1 MTLSKSPTVSV
12 ERLIALQSCRF
23 ILRERTAAVLGG
35 LFVIIVMVS
44 AWLGW
49 SATDTTNRIYVD
61 AAAFLQAAGQPV
73 PSNPVLDISPL
84 SLMRNM
90 SVYVSLIG
98 VLAAIV
104 IGNRLVASDRKAGV
118 LPLFGSR
125 PMARRSF
132 ATGKLAALFLSVGA
146 LAGVAAVVGFATF
159 MLLPSVSVCALQWM
173 QFGGFFVLSAVYML
187 LFGAIAMGAAALA
200 RSESVGLLIPVTLW
214 LSVTFI
220 LPQITANLN
229 PTAAINPVAA
239 LAEAPTT
246 SYFQSVGW
254 ILAPISLA
262 DCYKF
267 GSARLLDMTQ
277 TPHSAFY
284 ILWLVVMAVAAT
296 AFARTALSNIDM
308 ANGGFDA

>member
-1 MTLSKSPTVSV
+1 MTLLDSPVASV
-12 ERLIALQSCRF
+12 ERLIAEQSCRF
-23 ILRERTAAVLGG
+23 ILRERTAAVLGA
-35 LFVIIVMVS
+35 LFVILVMIS

-49 SATDTTNRIYVD
+49 SATDTTNKIYID

-118 LPLFGSR
+118 LPLYGSR
-125 PMARRSF
+125 PIARRSF
-132 ATGKLAALFLSVGA
+132 AVGKVIALFVSVGV
-146 LAGVAAVVGFATF
+146 LAGVAALVGFATF
-159 MLLPSVSVCALQWM
+159 MLLPGISVSAVQWM
-173 QFGGFFVLSAVYML
+173 QFGGFFALSAVYML
-187 LFGAIAMGAAALA
+187 LFGAIAMGCAALA

-239 LAEAPTT
+239 LADAPAT
-246 SYFQSVGW
+246 SYFQWVGW
-254 ILAPISLA
+254 ALAPISLA

-267 GSARLLDMTQ
+267 GSARLLDMSQ
-277 TPHSAFY
+277 TSPSALY
-284 ILWLVVMAVAAT
+284 ILWLVAIAVVAT
-296 AFARTALSNIDM
+296 GFARMALTNIDM